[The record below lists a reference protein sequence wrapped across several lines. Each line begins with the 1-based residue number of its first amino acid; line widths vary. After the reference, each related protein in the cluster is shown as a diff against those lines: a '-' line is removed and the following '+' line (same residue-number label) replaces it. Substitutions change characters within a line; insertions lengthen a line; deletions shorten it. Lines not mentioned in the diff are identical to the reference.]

1 MSIASSSKARLLA
14 LVDEL
19 KVILEK
25 DDSSAESMKVLMQF
39 ENMINKPE
47 VKEGFDAVI
56 VTEENMIQVVNEI
69 IYQLCAIHG
78 IQSLHPRMHIHN
90 NVATIE
96 IFKSMSS
103 PEGTMLFEKDVTLG
117 EYLIY
122 PVKVKGKYE

>member
-1 MSIASSSKARLLA
+1 MSIDNSDRERLLA

-25 DDSSAESMKVLMQF
+25 DDTSVEIMNMIMQF
-39 ENMINKPE
+39 KNMINKPE

-56 VTEENMIQVVNEI
+56 VTEENLIQVVNEI
-69 IYQLCAIHG
+69 VYQLCAIHE

-90 NVATIE
+90 NAATIE

-103 PEGTMLFEKDVTLG
+103 PEGTMLFKKDVTLG
-117 EYLIY
+117 EYLVY